1 MSGLLL
7 GCLLQGGS
15 QGFARLGA
23 GDAVLLVQH
32 VERDPGDAQR
42 ACHRLVLGDF
52 CGVGVGGEDRGDLVA
67 VESCFGA
74 QIDMRQG
81 RHKQARERLEV
92 LTKLEPFDHSI
103 RYSLAQALKLLK
115 SEALYRSEKVL
126 GQAQWLYDLHRAL
139 PSRRNRDHVLWRA
152 VAAAPAGFCH
162 PRSSMIGTLLE
173 DLAAGMPFDDVSRR
187 FAEKMH
193 PLLYQRPQAAPSAG
207 NIAQAEKIVAA
218 FAFVLRRTLGVGGPL
233 GVGAAVH
240 IFVGM
245 VEAPLIVRPY
255 LTTMS
260 RGELFAL
267 MSCGMAGIAGTV
279 MAIYG
284 AILGAHVPD
293 ALPNIITASIISTP
307 AALALAALMVPFRPD
322 ERTTQIELAD
332 PPANSFE
339 AIVRGTMDGVK
350 ILAGI
355 IALLIVLVAL
365 VHLVDAALSLLPE
378 VGGAPVSLRGAFA
391 LIFRPLVWLI
401 GAPWPESATAAHL
414 MATKTVLNEFVA
426 YLDLSHLPDGALSP
440 RTKLIMT
447 YALCGF
453 ANVASLGIMM
463 GGLTAMAPDRRDV
476 IIELAPRSMLLGEP
490 AFSNDLM
497 TWNADVT
504 RLPELTE
511 TGRIALGRQ
520 LRDTAANAGYFF
532 PDSPQLL
539 QNVGGTVVSH
549 AICVARL
556 RAALAPFTWAS
567 STRRAAGVMPSRRLA
582 WAIVEGFAAVNF
594 CFTSV
599 DRLNTAA

>member
-1 MSGLLL
+1 MIFLQGLLAL
-7 GCLLQGGS
+7 TVLLAIAFALSENRRAIPLRVVIGGVGL
-15 QGFARLGA
+15 QIALALLMTKFPPAA
-23 GDAVLLVQH
+23 AAVLALTH
-32 VERDPGDAQR
+32 GVEALQR
-42 ACHRLVLGDF
+42 ATDAGTALVFGFLG
-52 CGVGVGGEDRGDLVA
+52 GGPLPYAETKA
-67 VESCFGA
+67 GA
-74 QIDMRQG
+74 SFILAFRAFPM
-81 RHKQARERLEV
+81 V
-92 LTKLEPFDHSI
+92 LTISA
-103 RYSLAQALKLLK
+103 LA
-115 SEALYRSEKVL
+115 
-126 GQAQWLYDLHRAL
+126 
-139 PSRRNRDHVLWRA
+139 
-152 VAAAPAGFCH
+152 
-162 PRSSMIGTLLE
+162 TLMFYWG
-173 DLAAGMPFDDVSRR
+173 AM
-187 FAEKMH
+187 
-193 PLLYQRPQAAPSAG
+193 Q
-207 NIAQAEKIVAA
+207 KIVAA

-378 VGGAPVSLRGAFA
+378 VAGAPVSLRGAFA

-453 ANVASLGIMM
+453 ANFGSLGIMI
-463 GGLTAMAPDRRDV
+463 GGMTTMAPERRHDIV
-476 IIELAPRSMLLGEP
+476 ALAPRSLISGTL
-490 AFSNDLM
+490 ATLM
-497 TWNADVT
+497 SGAV
-504 RLPELTE
+504 
-511 TGRIALGRQ
+511 
-520 LRDTAANAGYFF
+520 
-532 PDSPQLL
+532 
-539 QNVGGTVVSH
+539 VGMVG
-549 AICVARL
+549 
-556 RAALAPFTWAS
+556 
-567 STRRAAGVMPSRRLA
+567 
-582 WAIVEGFAAVNF
+582 
-594 CFTSV
+594 
-599 DRLNTAA
+599 